1 MALSQP
7 GARERRGILLEDKL
21 TDAIAKK
28 TTPILLDLGYDLVDL
43 EFVEEG
49 VNRYLRF
56 FIEHLSSETPVSVD
70 DCQRASEALSDWLD
84 QTDPIPL
91 AYFLEVSSPG
101 IERRLRKERDFVR
114 FQNRMVQIHTN
125 QPVNGGKTH
134 LGLLGPV
141 TKEKLI
147 LLQDRQEC
155 TFNRDNITE
164 INLYW
169 ESNKEE

>member
-1 MALSQP
+1 
-7 GARERRGILLEDKL
+7 
-21 TDAIAKK
+21 
-28 TTPILLDLGYDLVDL
+28 VDL
-43 EFVEEG
+43 EFVKEG
-49 VNRYLRF
+49 VNQYLRF
-56 FIEHLSSETPVSVD
+56 FIEHLSSDTPVSVD

-101 IERRLRKERDFVR
+101 IERRLRKDSDFIR
-114 FQNRMVQIHTN
+114 FQNRMVRLQTN
-125 QPVNGGKTH
+125 RPVNGGKTH

-141 TKEKLI
+141 TEERLI
-147 LLQDRQEC
+147 LLRDGQEF

-169 ESNKEE
+169 KSDKEE

>member
-1 MALSQP
+1 M
-7 GARERRGILLEDKL
+7 
-21 TDAIAKK
+21 
-28 TTPILLDLGYDLVDL
+28 DL
-43 EFVEEG
+43 EFVKEG
-49 VNRYLRF
+49 VNQYLRF
-56 FIEHLSSETPVSVD
+56 FIEHLSSDTPVSVD

-101 IERRLRKERDFVR
+101 IERRLRKDSDFIR
-114 FQNRMVQIHTN
+114 FQNRMVRLQTN
-125 QPVNGGKTH
+125 RPVNGGKTH

-141 TKEKLI
+141 TEERLI
-147 LLQDRQEC
+147 LLRDGQEF

-169 ESNKEE
+169 KSDKEE